1 MFVYSFLSF
10 QEYHML
16 TLLKIL
22 TFPLWFPIKVLW
34 FVSKVLAFIFMVLIL
49 AALIYIAVHY
59 L

>member
-1 MFVYSFLSF
+1 
-10 QEYHML
+10 ML

-34 FVSKVLAFIFMVLIL
+34 FVSKALAFIFMVLIL